1 MGKPIG
7 SEAARQN
14 LPDILERAAKG
25 ETTVVTKRGRPV
37 AAVVPFDAGARPAG
51 RGPSL
56 LSLRGSG
63 RGLWGKDPAK
73 TISRGRKEW
82 A

>member
-37 AAVVPFDAGARPAG
+37 AAVVPFETGVRSGA

-56 LSLRGSG
+56 LALRGSG
-63 RGLWGKDPAK
+63 KGLWGKDPAK
-73 TISRGRKEW
+73 TILRGRKEW
-82 A
+82 V